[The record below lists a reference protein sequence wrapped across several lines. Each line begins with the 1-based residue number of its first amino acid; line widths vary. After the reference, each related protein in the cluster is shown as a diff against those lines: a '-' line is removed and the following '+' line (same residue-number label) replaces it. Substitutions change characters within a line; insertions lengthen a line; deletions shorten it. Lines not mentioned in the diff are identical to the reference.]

1 MANLCEYSFKTSR
14 TEGREGNFNRPL
26 VPAIFRPSK
35 RTKSERSEWG
45 LSPFDATRPLVT
57 DAGVRVASLVRHLR
71 REGPLARRKDGAQA
85 AIPAAHADPGVVSR
99 PRERRIVSEADEEGD
114 LAEPGGRAA
123 STDLGR
129 DFRSV
134 SSPLTSLS
142 ASQEDAPLK
151 RTPRPSSRKRP
162 RKQAPEAEDYLS
174 AKQRRCKAPQ
184 RLMQELEE
192 REFER
197 QLSKA
202 MEASKTAPPAVKPEE
217 PPEDSAR
224 APARVKPEKAASRPK
239 SPSRPWSRPAGPQ
252 LKTET
257 GKAKPEKAQARRKK
271 RSSIHFDS
279 YKFDWTQAVP
289 HRHYVG
295 VAELYERFV
304 AFAWIRGRREVL
316 GWFDTSVE
324 AAVRVSAFKRRQST
338 PNSHGRLCMRRL
350 SSAVACAQLAY
361 DEAMTARYGDNAE
374 KNFTSFLDEK
384 GNRLPEFARGVH
396 R

>member
-1 MANLCEYSFKTSR
+1 MAPKRRSQRHTRTPVSYLVLESDASFRKQMKK
-14 TEGREGNFNRPL
+14 
-26 VPAIFRPSK
+26 AI
-35 RTKSERSEWG
+35 
-45 LSPFDATRPLVT
+45 
-57 DAGVRVASLVRHLR
+57 
-71 REGPLARRKDGAQA
+71 
-85 AIPAAHADPGVVSR
+85 
-99 PRERRIVSEADEEGD
+99 
-114 LAEPGGRAA
+114 
-123 STDLGR
+123 
-129 DFRSV
+129 
-134 SSPLTSLS
+134 SLS
-142 ASQEDAPLK
+142 LEGEPQEDAPLK

-324 AAVRVSAFKRRQST
+324 AA
-338 PNSHGRLCMRRL
+338 
-350 SSAVACAQLAY
+350 LAY